1 MEGFLMGPS
10 SGRHGGIRRGSMRT
24 YRVVLEVVVM
34 KGWASMR
41 DFERE
46 ITLFN
51 LSNADVMEA
60 RIKEV
65 KRVSKK

>member
-1 MEGFLMGPS
+1 MILG
-10 SGRHGGIRRGSMRT
+10 SGRRGGSRRQQMRT
-24 YRVVLEVVVM
+24 YRVVLEVVLM
-34 KGWASMR
+34 KGWASMH

-51 LSNADVMEA
+51 LSNVDVMEA
-60 RIKEV
+60 KIKEV

>member
-1 MEGFLMGPS
+1 MGLS
-10 SGRHGGIRRGSMRT
+10 SGRHAGARRESMRT
-24 YRVVLEVVVM
+24 YRVVLEVMLM

-51 LSNADVMEA
+51 LSNVDIMEA

>member
-1 MEGFLMGPS
+1 
-10 SGRHGGIRRGSMRT
+10 MRT
-24 YRVVLEVVVM
+24 YRVVLEVVLM
-34 KGWASMR
+34 KGWASMH

-51 LSNADVMEA
+51 LSNVDVMEA
-60 RIKEV
+60 KIKEV